1 MATSPACGLLLA
13 FATCAAPACAAVES
27 RPSSPPDGSH
37 VARTLAALDA
47 DISDAY
53 NTCKLNRLR
62 RHFSPL
68 AELYFADRGH
78 STRVGELIDDA
89 RRNVCGK
96 LRRETVPATLETYPV
111 TDYGAIQLGE
121 QRFCRVE
128 QAQCQGIASKF
139 MVLWRFKDGEW
150 RIARQVR
157 YAYRQ
162 VQ

>member
-1 MATSPACGLLLA
+1 MATNVACGFLLG
-13 FATCAAPACAAVES
+13 FAACVVPTCWATQS
-27 RPSSPPDGSH
+27 LPPDGSH
-37 VARTLAALDA
+37 IARTLAALDT

-53 NTCKLNRLR
+53 NSCQLNRLR
-62 RHFSPL
+62 GHFSPL

-78 STRVGELIDDA
+78 SKRVGDLIDDA
-89 RRNVCGK
+89 RRHVCGK
-96 LRRETVPATLETYPV
+96 LRRETVAATLETYPV

-121 QRFCRVE
+121 HRFCRVDR
-128 QAQCQGIASKF
+128 AQCQGIASKF
-139 MVLWRFKDGEW
+139 VVLWRFKDGEW